1 MKDESAPRAYDF
13 REMSEALSCEDN
25 DRNSLAFHQALI
37 IMLGRLSF
45 LKTRENMIRSEPL
58 KQKDNAM
65 LPNCKL
71 NQHKFGPANL
81 LPHWLEVLLTEKFF
95 NACIIHEEAKKNEK
109 NVYCLD
115 CCISLCPHCLNPHTA
130 HRLLQI
136 RRYVYNDVIRLDDA
150 AKLFDCSSIQ
160 SYITNSAKVVFLNQR
175 PTKNCRGSGNVC
187 STCDRNL
194 QDPYLFC
201 SLHCK
206 IDHVIRTE
214 GGLSKYLRECKFMA
228 LPESGLDDGLMTP
241 DSVLKPAGSTR
252 TSSGSYGCGEVSC
265 LALACTATTEIVRKK
280 RSNMAAYPAACRPVF
295 LPVSEISARLMN
307 RRKGTPHRAPL
318 Y

>member
-1 MKDESAPRAYDF
+1 M
-13 REMSEALSCEDN
+13 
-25 DRNSLAFHQALI
+25 
-37 IMLGRLSF
+37 
-45 LKTRENMIRSEPL
+45 
-58 KQKDNAM
+58 
-65 LPNCKL
+65 
-71 NQHKFGPANL
+71 FGPANL

-109 NVYCLD
+109 N
-115 CCISLCPHCLNPHTA
+115 
-130 HRLLQI
+130 I

-175 PTKNCRGSGNVC
+175 PPTKNCRGSGNVC
-187 STCDRNL
+187 ITCDRNL
-194 QDPYLFC
+194 QDPFLFC

-214 GGLSKYLRECKFMA
+214 GCLSKYLRECKFMA
-228 LPESGLDDGLMTP
+228 LPESGSDDGLMTH
-241 DSVLKPAGSTR
+241 DSVLEPAGSTR
-252 TSSGSYGCGEVSC
+252 NSSGSYGLGEVGC

-280 RSNMAAYPAACRPVF
+280 RSNMSAYRAACRPVF
-295 LPVSEISARLMN
+295 SPVLEISAGLMN